1 MSKRWFWVLAA
12 LCALALAL
20 ALLWMLAPRSVEPA
34 PRQPLYIL
42 RDVNGRVARYEP
54 DQDTAQTPAEVYA
67 GVYTNLLP
75 EQDVLALREG
85 IPVYSEEEL
94 QRLLEDFGW

>member
-1 MSKRWFWVLAA
+1 MSKRWFWALAA
-12 LCALALAL
+12 LCVLALAL
-20 ALLWMLAPRSVEPA
+20 ALLWMLAPRRVEPS
-34 PRQPLYIL
+34 PRQPLYVL
-42 RDVNGRVARYEP
+42 RDLNGRVARYEP
-54 DQDTAQTPAEVYA
+54 GQDTAQPPDEVYA

>member
-12 LCALALAL
+12 LCLLALAV
-20 ALLWMLAPRSVEPA
+20 ALLWMLAPRMVEPDV
-34 PRQPLYIL
+34 RQPLCVL
-42 RDVNGRVARYEP
+42 RDVNGRVARFDP
-54 DQDTAQTPAEVYA
+54 GQDTAQPPAEVYA
-67 GVYTNLLP
+67 GVYTHLLP

>member
-42 RDVNGRVARYEP
+42 RDVNGRVARASYDVKVGDRISLRFGQRTLTVEVLSV
-54 DQDTAQTPAEVYA
+54 QDNVGKDAAALLYREVQA
-67 GVYTNLLP
+67 
-75 EQDVLALREG
+75 
-85 IPVYSEEEL
+85 
-94 QRLLEDFGW
+94 

>member
-54 DQDTAQTPAEVYA
+54 DQDTAQPPAEVYA
-67 GVYTNLLP
+67 GVYSNQLP
-75 EQDVLALREG
+75 EQDVLPLREG